1 MTFVGY
7 SPCFTASMW
16 ILQFHAFL
24 CGVSLTFTAKK

>member
-7 SPCFTASMW
+7 SPCFTVSMW

-24 CGVSLTFTAKK
+24 CGVTYIQ